1 MLFSGVAG
9 VLRKESWRD
18 TISPTTTPA
27 GFRLIP
33 GSGSDC
39 TRSKEHDDGLQHPD
53 PIWYLGDAPSPH
65 LCGDAPGKALCPAP
79 RGSSICCKG
88 RVWRRWNLCAVWN
101 ITEDL
106 AAVSSLHR
114 SMEKWLHHQDPFD
127 TQPITGD
134 SRPTFPLR
142 LFASSPND
150 RVYFPH
156 FQWWKMN
163 LDEPQKDILILTSLV
178 ILGAF
183 ENVATHQ
190 LCLSFSSVSFYLGT
204 RDKAVGQ

>member
-1 MLFSGVAG
+1 MLFPVVAG

-27 GFRLIP
+27 GLSLAAAQP
-33 GSGSDC
+33 VHGAKNTMMDYSTLTPYG
-39 TRSKEHDDGLQHPD
+39 
-53 PIWYLGDAPSPH
+53 IWETLPAHTCAGTH
-65 LCGDAPGKALCPAP
+65 RGKALCPAP

-114 SMEKWLHHQDPFD
+114 SVEKRLHHQDPFD
-127 TQPITGD
+127 IQPITGD

-163 LDEPQKDILILTSLV
+163 LDETQNDILILTSLV
-178 ILGAF
+178 ILGTF
-183 ENVATHQ
+183 ENVAIHL

>member
-1 MLFSGVAG
+1 MWPLGNPTVLCEGLGTQGQRHRRDKVLFPVVAG

-27 GFRLIP
+27 GFQLIP
-33 GSGSDC
+33 GSGSTC
-39 TRSKEHDDGLQHPD
+39 TRNKEHDDGLQHPD

-114 SMEKWLHHQDPFD
+114 SVEKWLHHQDPFD

-163 LDEPQKDILILTSLV
+163 LDETQKGYFNSNLTCDLRC
-178 ILGAF
+178 I
-183 ENVATHQ
+183 
-190 LCLSFSSVSFYLGT
+190 
-204 RDKAVGQ
+204 